1 MSSQKLVKKISV
13 NKNGYYIDIVVGVIG
28 SIVSFLP
35 FLKEFNFVGLPVR
48 IAIPTLSVIL
58 IAFALYRLS
67 KLQDA
72 QVINIYEDH
81 ISIGDFK
88 SSRDDLVIKVKGNI
102 FTFSNST
109 ESIVFQHK
117 LSKADYN
124 YLRELT

>member
-35 FLKEFNFVGLPVR
+35 FLKEFNFVGIPIR

-58 IAFALYRLS
+58 IGFAVYRLS
-67 KLQDA
+67 KLKNA

-88 SSRDDLVIKVKGNI
+88 SSCDDLVIRVKGNI

-109 ESIVFQHK
+109 ESVVFQHK